1 MVLVIVGASVLAVVY
16 FGSSDF
22 IHKKKIRELKKT
34 NILLNVRILN
44 PKEKV
49 SVSTSLLLF
58 KEYEKLSKDV
68 LHGFTYELS
77 LFLEKRYQLLLVEGN
92 FTNIF
97 DAVEQ
102 DKNVY
107 AETSY
112 LFDVFSEVLKKQK
125 VTENLSAMIDFTSNG
140 IIESR
145 ECDLAQ
151 DFANQLKEHRGSMW
165 LGLNKSKQEIIFKLL
180 SCKKPV

>member
-1 MVLVIVGASVLAVVY
+1 MVLVIVGASVLTAIF
-16 FGSSDF
+16 FGSYYWV
-22 IHKKKIRELKKT
+22 HKKEISVLKKA
-34 NILLNVRILN
+34 NILLNVHILN
-44 PKEKV
+44 PQSKDSVKV
-49 SVSTSLLLF
+49 SLLLF

-68 LHGFTYELS
+68 LHAFTYELS
-77 LFLEKRYQLLLVEGN
+77 LFLEKRYQLLFVEGN

-97 DAVEQ
+97 DTIQ
-102 DKNVY
+102 KDKDIY
-107 AETSY
+107 AEIAY
-112 LFDVFSEVLKKQK
+112 LFDVFNEVLKKQK

-165 LGLNKSKQEIIFKLL
+165 LGLNKTKQEAIFKLL
-180 SCKKPV
+180 SCKKK